1 MKKITSIIIALLG
14 ATGMQAQT
22 NINLKINHLLKDK
35 SFAFNQTAQN
45 DLNNNFNVKRL
56 EYYISGISLIHDG
69 GKVTNAKDVY
79 ILVDAGKNELFS
91 LGTMD
96 VTNVEAINFAIGVS
110 PNVNNADPSAWPNG
124 HALAPKSPS
133 MHWGWSA
140 GYRFVALEGKSGKDV
155 NFTFEIHALGNKNY
169 FKQSIPTNAT
179 IDNNEMT
186 ITLNADYTQ
195 SIKGIDVSSGLIT
208 HGEDDEAAYSL
219 RNFQMNVF
227 TSLDGK
233 GNTLS
238 VDNFK
243 KPLQLNVYPNPNS
256 GYFNIDLG
264 HISINNAS
272 YEILDITGKL
282 IQSGNASE
290 QITVNEKGIYFLTVV
305 LESGNRISKKIC
317 IQ

>member
-1 MKKITSIIIALLG
+1 
-14 ATGMQAQT
+14 
-22 NINLKINHLLKDK
+22 
-35 SFAFNQTAQN
+35 
-45 DLNNNFNVKRL
+45 
-56 EYYISGISLIHDG
+56 
-69 GKVTNAKDVY
+69 
-79 ILVDAGKNELFS
+79 
-91 LGTMD
+91 
-96 VTNVEAINFAIGVS
+96 
-110 PNVNNADPSAWPNG
+110 
-124 HALAPKSPS
+124 
-133 MHWGWSA
+133 
-140 GYRFVALEGKSGKDV
+140 
-155 NFTFEIHALGNKNY
+155 
-169 FKQSIPTNAT
+169 
-179 IDNNEMT
+179 MT